1 MRGLKSITRPLC
13 LGLLLPLLVGAE
25 EGGLPDRLAEGK
37 ERFETHCGTCHSL
50 ALPKSQR
57 LNRANWEW
65 VIDDMVNQYGAEW
78 LTEED
83 QALILDYL
91 VHAYGPEEPR

>member
-1 MRGLKSITRPLC
+1 MPRILS
-13 LGLLLPLLVGAE
+13 LGLLLPLLAGAE
-25 EGGLPDRLAEGK
+25 EGGLSDRLAEGK
-37 ERFETHCGTCHSL
+37 KRFEIHCGTCHSL

-91 VHAYGPEEPR
+91 VHAYGPEKSR